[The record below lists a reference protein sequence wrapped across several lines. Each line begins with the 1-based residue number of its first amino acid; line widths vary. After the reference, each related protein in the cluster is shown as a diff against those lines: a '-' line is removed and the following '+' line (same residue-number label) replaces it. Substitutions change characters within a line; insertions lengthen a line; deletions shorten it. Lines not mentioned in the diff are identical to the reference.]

1 MVFWFV
7 AILSWTNVEQTVDK
21 SDLRT
26 YLSHIETLCP
36 GQIMKTQT
44 ANTLRPMLWTA
55 LLFSAGWAAMWH
67 GTARADACPH
77 VNGVQDSAAKPG
89 ERTADAG
96 MSRLLIA
103 HWASTGAPVPRLP
116 LAAGAAPGARP

>member
-7 AILSWTNVEQTVDK
+7 AILSWTNIEQTVDK

-55 LLFSAGWAAMWH
+55 LLFSAGWAALWH

-77 VNGVQDSAAKPG
+77 VADVQDSAADPG
-89 ERTADAG
+89 ERPADAG
-96 MSRLLIA
+96 IARLLIA
-103 HWASTGAPVPRLP
+103 HWAATGASVPRLP
-116 LAAGAAPGARP
+116 PSAGATPGARP